1 MPHVS
6 CESYRGLAVALRLGI
21 LWDEYRDLRDG
32 FRVTNARCEEESADR
47 DPSGALSVI
56 ERNLKA
62 FGFRGLSARRALCN
76 NDQRSR
82 RVPNGDSCDAHAYV
96 LISCD

>member
-1 MPHVS
+1 M
-6 CESYRGLAVALRLGI
+6 
-21 LWDEYRDLRDG
+21 D
-32 FRVTNARCEEESADR
+32 FRVTNGRCEEESADR

-76 NDQRSR
+76 NVRT
-82 RVPNGDSCDAHAYV
+82 NV
-96 LISCD
+96 LTSFIATDRTVDLALT

>member
-6 CESYRGLAVALRLGI
+6 CESYRGLAGALRLGI

-76 NDQRSR
+76 NVRT
-82 RVPNGDSCDAHAYV
+82 NV
-96 LISCD
+96 LTSFIATDRTVDLALT